1 MGLIKMKRVLPMLCV
16 VLLWAVQG
24 LAGET
29 AAKQQAQVKSGEIEI
44 ECNIS
49 RLELHLCPQKKYRT
63 KEKSVLF
70 GLVKSKKH
78 LCTGGEI
85 ALGETPVKP
94 IPVPV
99 GNYILLVPEGY
110 RAKQEGPI
118 EIDIESGKRTFL
130 VLKLFSTRADGG
142 GDDAGAAGAGGGAG
156 GTAGGG
162 APGQ

>member
-1 MGLIKMKRVLPMLCV
+1 MDLLKLKRVLPMFCV
-16 VLLWAVQG
+16 MVLWAVQG

-29 AAKQQAQVKSGEIEI
+29 AVKQDQVNSGMIEI

-49 RLELHLCPQKKYRT
+49 GLELHFCPQEKYQT

-78 LCTGGEI
+78 RCSGGEI

-94 IPVPV
+94 VPVPV
-99 GNYILLVPEGY
+99 GKYILLVPKGY
-110 RAKQEGPI
+110 RAKQEDPI
-118 EIDIESGKRTFL
+118 EIDIESGKRKFL

>member
-1 MGLIKMKRVLPMLCV
+1 MGLIKLKRVLPMLCV
-16 VLLWAVQG
+16 MVLWAVQG
-24 LAGET
+24 AAGET

-49 RLELHLCPQKKYRT
+49 RLELHLCPQEKYRT

-70 GLVKSKKH
+70 GLVKSKKY

-94 IPVPV
+94 VCVPA
-99 GNYILLVPEGY
+99 GKYILLVPQGY
-110 RAKQEGPI
+110 RSKQEGPI
-118 EIDIESGKRTFL
+118 EINIEDGKRQFL

-142 GDDAGAAGAGGGAG
+142 GDDAGAGAGGGPG
-156 GTAGGG
+156 GTAGV
-162 APGQ
+162 AQ